1 MYGLMQKHQ
10 MNLIDILTFAAQQHQ
25 SAKISSKLSQDTVHQ
40 YGYADALGRVH
51 QLAQALASLGVT
63 QGQTVAT
70 MAWNNHRHF
79 EAWYAIAGMGAVCH
93 TTNPRLF
100 ADQLSYIL
108 NTGGAKVLLVETSFA
123 PIIASLLPTLEHIEH
138 LVWLDTPEQAPQLD
152 TNIRQHSYESLLA
165 QQSGTYDWPA
175 LSEDT
180 ASSMCFT
187 SGTTGMPKG
196 VVYSHRSNMLM
207 AMMTKA
213 ADGLNIN
220 HDDSVLMVV
229 PMFHANSWGLVYSA
243 PMVGAD
249 LVLPGPFLDGQSLHT
264 LIHNHGVTFSAAVPT
279 VWSMLLQ
286 YLQGNKLDCGRLK
299 EVVIGGAAVPVSMIQ
314 IFREQYGVNVVHA
327 WGMTETS
334 PIGTINRPCSD
345 ILKLSAEEQLA
356 YACKQGRPVFGI
368 ELQLRDDDDN
378 VLPQDGNTT
387 GRLMIRGD
395 WVLERYLGQ
404 EDKAIDSK
412 GWFDTGD
419 IATIDKLGYMQIT
432 DRAKD
437 IIKSGGEWI
446 SSVELE
452 NAASGHPDVALAAV
466 IGIPDPKWTERPMLL
481 LKLRE
486 QVSPSDTLVA
496 AILDFLSTQVSRWW
510 LPEKVIFVEQ
520 IPLTATGKIDKK
532 QLRKIYGV

>member
-51 QLAQALASLGVT
+51 QLALALASLGVT

-108 NTGGAKVLLVETSFA
+108 NTGGAKVLLLETSFA
-123 PIIASLLPTLEHIEH
+123 PIIAGILPTLEHIEH
-138 LVWLDTPEQAPQLD
+138 IVWLDTPEQVPHLD
-152 TNIRQHSYESLLA
+152 THIRQHCYETLLQ
-165 QQSGTYDWPA
+165 QQSGTYDWPT

-286 YLQGNKLDCGRLK
+286 YLQGHKLDCGRLK

-334 PIGTINRPCSD
+334 PIGTINRPCTD

-378 VLPQDGNTT
+378 ILPQDGNTA

-404 EDKAIDSK
+404 EETAVDSK

-419 IATIDKLGYMQIT
+419 IATIDRLGYMQIT

-481 LKLRE
+481 LKLHE
-486 QVSPSDTLVA
+486 QVSPSDALAST
-496 AILDFLSTQVSRWW
+496 ILDFLSTQVSRWW

-532 QLRKIYGV
+532 QLRKIYGL

>member
-25 SAKISSKLSQDTVHQ
+25 SAKISSKLSQNTVHQ
-40 YGYADALGRVH
+40 YGYADALARVH
-51 QLAQALASLGVT
+51 QLAQGLASLGVT
-63 QGQTVAT
+63 EGQTVAT

-108 NTGGAKVLLVETSFA
+108 NTGGAKILLLETSFA
-123 PIIASLLPTLEHIEH
+123 PIIAGILPTLKHIEH

-152 TNIRQHSYESLLA
+152 TSVSQHCYETLLQ
-165 QQSGTYDWPA
+165 QQSGTYHWPV
-175 LSEDT
+175 LLEDT

-264 LIHNHGVTFSAAVPT
+264 LIHDHGVTFSAAVPT

-286 YLQGNKLDCGRLK
+286 YLQGHNLDCGRLK

-314 IFREQYGVNVVHA
+314 IFREQYNVNVVHA

-345 ILKLSAEEQLA
+345 ILKLNAEEQLA

-368 ELQLRDDDDN
+368 ELQLRDDDEHI
-378 VLPQDGNTT
+378 LPQDGNTA

-404 EDKAIDSK
+404 EEKAVDCQ

-419 IATIDKLGYMQIT
+419 IATIDRLGYMQIT

-452 NAASGHPDVALAAV
+452 NAAAGHPDVALAAV

-481 LKLRE
+481 LKLRQ
-486 QVSPSDTLVA
+486 QVSPSDALAT
-496 AILDFLSTQVSRWW
+496 AILAFLSTQVSRWW
-510 LPEKVIFVEQ
+510 LPEKVLFVEQ

-532 QLRKIYGV
+532 LLRKIYGA